1 MFHEYPDQRAPR
13 LYNLYSMDTVCYL
26 QSLSLHVHVG
36 GDGTSETVG
45 SENSAAGSINSKKS
59 MMMCALMYKVLD
71 DGHALIVVMNL
82 YSEESVL
89 EVAWLPLWHLEGIET
104 VLVEGSCLEGFH
116 HIQLQYLKNMFA
128 TCKL

>member
-1 MFHEYPDQRAPR
+1 MFHEYPDQRAPTIQ
-13 LYNLYSMDTVCYL
+13 LYSMDRVCYL

-59 MMMCALMYKVLD
+59 MMMCALMYKLFD

-89 EVAWLPLWHLEGIET
+89 EVA
-104 VLVEGSCLEGFH
+104 
-116 HIQLQYLKNMFA
+116 
-128 TCKL
+128 